1 MSATSSDDVD
11 RLTKLVLHNPLTL
24 NLLGAATSG
33 DQVRWGE
40 WLMKVLSIMLSIAG
54 LLEWWEWMLHNQLT
68 LNLLGAATSGDQV
81 RQRHEFCCGWA
92 WVHCG

>member
-33 DQVRWGE
+33 DQVRRGD
-40 WLMKVLSIMLSIAG
+40 WLPRVCNK
-54 LLEWWEWMLHNQLT
+54 
-68 LNLLGAATSGDQV
+68 
-81 RQRHEFCCGWA
+81 
-92 WVHCG
+92 